1 MHRVVPFFSHY
12 KWPVEYRRLA
22 CIIIVSSTELLCV
35 RHSQR
40 PHTGGTLIGRALI
53 AEAFFVGC
61 WYIQYRHRA
70 VMNKS
75 QKKKNVLGCHW
86 VKLVGEGGGVS
97 SFLFI
102 LPHGALRGKKRLR
115 ACCADPA
122 GRKERASHQAEPLL
136 AKGEEQP
143 RNAFPAWGQLHLLYL
158 GSVSWRQCFC
168 RSHQGIPGNFHPLPL
183 LQMAANGFSLW
194 WHLCLHLG

>member
-1 MHRVVPFFSHY
+1 MHHH
-12 KWPVEYRRLA
+12 
-22 CIIIVSSTELLCV
+22 CLL
-35 RHSQR
+35 H
-40 PHTGGTLIGRALI
+40 RALVCQ
-53 AEAFFVGC
+53 AFSEAPHWWDFNWKGSHCRSFLRGLLV
-61 WYIQYRHRA
+61 YSVQAQSSHE
-70 VMNKS
+70 
-75 QKKKNVLGCHW
+75 QEPKKKNVLGCHW

-97 SFLFI
+97 NFLFI

-183 LQMAANGFSLW
+183 LQMAANGFSL
-194 WHLCLHLG
+194 